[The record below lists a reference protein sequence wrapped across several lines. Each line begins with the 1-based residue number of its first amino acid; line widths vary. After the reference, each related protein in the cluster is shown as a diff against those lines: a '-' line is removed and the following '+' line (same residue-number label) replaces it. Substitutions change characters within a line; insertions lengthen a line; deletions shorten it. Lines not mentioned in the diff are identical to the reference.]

1 MAKTRIKRKYQFGGD
16 FKNWQSENKGAA
28 AALGAGLGTIG
39 TGLDMV
45 TGKMDNISD
54 TGQTINKTF
63 GSMENAAMASGNPIA
78 MMAGG
83 ASKLL
88 RLPINAIVNKIKEN
102 KQDPRHDEQYD
113 PTLQNVVA
121 NPFGMA
127 KYGMKLYQDGG
138 MIEAEGNETMELN
151 TNQIKNIEGPSH
163 NQGGVDINLK
173 GNEEYIY
180 SDSLGYDKKG
190 LPTLDKKSIKTSFA
204 DKSKTIEN
212 KYKSK
217 FDNVSQKSKEIE
229 LEMLKKDSEMMR
241 MVKEAMV
248 NKKSELKTFG
258 LGGNV
263 NGDNTI
269 YVDNPND
276 PGLKAYQDSL
286 KVYNKYQNK
295 ATAFS
300 SEPIVYK
307 VGNYNK
313 IKNKPTDSGFTPN
326 QISDAFKNTKT
337 EKELIQYMR
346 KSDYPDTKF
355 NPIGFKTIDGVGPR
369 HPVFKK
375 PVQPIKYRNPE
386 IVAKQQSLV
395 DAGYDIAVDGIWGPK
410 SQTAFDEFEKSKTQ
424 IQEPTETKSNSTE
437 TQTQPMESK
446 INLTEGLV
454 YYKTPIGHYNV
465 YKNGKQVGWSKTDKG
480 EISIIEPINQPK
492 TKFSLGGDPYAY
504 NQNDYTAFMKANNPN
519 NLNLKSQEAIDYFR
533 PLYGKELYSK
543 YGEQGVNEF
552 AKYKPFDVT
561 GITQNQPATLTSMT
575 KSTNPIREHYPV
587 AMTPF
592 TRNAALKDSSNL
604 SVRDKDGQFD
614 YEGFPKSDLRTGSDF
629 NKTEITK
636 GDKLQIAGMVPGLA
650 YNLFNALKKPE
661 KIGVQYNPN
670 SNEAENLMENRRFDM
685 QPYINDA
692 RLSYN
697 TYKDNISN
705 QSSSSATRNANL
717 QKALSN
723 TTSSLNKIRT
733 MEQQTNNQYRADE
746 AQLKQIT
753 GAEKV
758 AARNL
763 QEQLQTQTN
772 AAKQMAGATAATQM
786 GQFLSEFGKTKN
798 QGLTN
803 EMYAEVLRNLTSDFT
818 IPEMKEL
825 LKGLNKK
832 ELIKFS
838 GGTTTRATKSDEPN

>member
-190 LPTLDKKSIKTSFA
+190 LPTLDKKLIKTSFA

-217 FDNVSQKSKEIE
+217 FDNVSQTSKEIE

-248 NKKSELKTFG
+248 
-258 LGGNV
+258 
-263 NGDNTI
+263 
-269 YVDNPND
+269 
-276 PGLKAYQDSL
+276 A
-286 KVYNKYQNK
+286 
-295 ATAFS
+295 
-300 SEPIVYK
+300 
-307 VGNYNK
+307 
-313 IKNKPTDSGFTPN
+313 KPTKGAP
-326 QISDAFKNTKT
+326 
-337 EKELIQYMR
+337 
-346 KSDYPDTKF
+346 KF
-355 NPIGFKTIDGVGPR
+355 
-369 HPVFKK
+369 
-375 PVQPIKYRNPE
+375 
-386 IVAKQQSLV
+386 A
-395 DAGYDIAVDGIWGPK
+395 
-410 SQTAFDEFEKSKTQ
+410 
-424 IQEPTETKSNSTE
+424 
-437 TQTQPMESK
+437 
-446 INLTEGLV
+446 
-454 YYKTPIGHYNV
+454 
-465 YKNGKQVGWSKTDKG
+465 
-480 EISIIEPINQPK
+480 
-492 TKFSLGGDPYAY
+492 LGGDPYKY
-504 NQNDYTAFMKANNPN
+504 NQNDYTAWMKANNPN

-552 AKYKPFDVT
+552 AKYKPFDVS
-561 GITQNQPATLTSMT
+561 GITQNQPASLSPNTTGVRF
-575 KSTNPIREHYPV
+575 KDHYPI

-592 TRNAALKDSSNL
+592 TRNAALKDSSSL

-614 YEGFPKSDLRTGSDF
+614 YEGFPKSDLRTGGDF

-670 SNEAENLMENRRFDM
+670 ANEAENLMENRRFDM

-746 AQLKQIT
+746 AQLKQLT

-803 EMYAEVLRNLTSDFT
+803 EMYAEVLRNLTTDFT
-818 IPEMKEL
+818 IPEITEL
-825 LKGLNKK
+825 LKGLKIQKK
-832 ELIKFS
+832 
-838 GGTTTRATKSDEPN
+838 